1 MLPQI
6 LRMEAKLQKYKKKL
20 ANSPYYAAAQIFN
33 PKYRTGHLKN
43 TETGEISAIGS
54 ERLFA
59 VRKLWIRFRDGKAQ
73 SASSASAPAS
83 STTYDTQS
91 PQTFLDPPSSTFYQI
106 LLQQKMQ
113 YLRPRSQ
120 DEFEDY
126 ISEKGNPLLSGT
138 TPISWWN
145 NIVQRT
151 RYPRLSQLAT
161 EVLSMPGMSDKA
173 ERVFS
178 GSRRRIPWDR
188 TMTKTETL
196 EAAECTKDWA
206 DQKILGISL

>member
-1 MLPQI
+1 MLPRI
-6 LRMEAKLQKYKKKL
+6 LRMEAKLQKYEKKL
-20 ANSPYYAAAQIFN
+20 AKSPYYAAAQIFN
-33 PKYRTGHLKN
+33 PECRTGHLKD
-43 TETGEISAIGS
+43 TDTSEISAIGS

-59 VRKLWIRFRDGKAQ
+59 VRKLWVRFGDSKAQ
-73 SASSASAPAS
+73 SASSPAPAS
-83 STTYDTQS
+83 STTYNTQS
-91 PQTFLDPPSSTFYQI
+91 PHTFLDLPSSTFYQI

-145 NIVQRT
+145 DIVQRT

-196 EAAECTKDWA
+196 EAAECAKDWS